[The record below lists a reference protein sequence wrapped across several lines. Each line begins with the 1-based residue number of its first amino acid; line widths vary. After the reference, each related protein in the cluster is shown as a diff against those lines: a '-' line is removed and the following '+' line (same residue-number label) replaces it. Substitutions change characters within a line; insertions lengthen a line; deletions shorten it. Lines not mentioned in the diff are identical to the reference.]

1 MFSFLEQHNDGSWWY
16 EPRLHATFETKEE
29 VDKYFQ
35 NVWARYVDPN
45 RPYMAFEHEEPLYQ
59 VHATCTQDFKVFE
72 FGGLIRWPKNMEGV
86 LMSQYTKNPYKTAEE
101 YKKNDGELMYVY

>member
-72 FGGLIRWPKNMEGV
+72 FGGLIRWSKNMEGF
-86 LMSQYTKNPYKTAEE
+86 LCHNIRKTHIRQRKNIKTME
-101 YKKNDGELMYVY
+101 N